1 MREPPGAGTG
11 QEPTSFGTRLRAAR
25 DVANLT
31 QQELAERAG
40 LTPNAVGALER
51 GEHLHPYPATVR
63 ALAAALGLD
72 PDDRAALVASVAR
85 RRQPP
90 PAAGHPSYHLPAPLT
105 PLIGRETEVAAVS
118 ALLARDDVRLV
129 TLTGPGGVG
138 KTRLALEVADQM
150 SGRFAAGA
158 EFVPLAAVRDPDL
171 VAATVARELG
181 VRERGGRALVER
193 LATALRDRH
202 LLLVLDNLEHVIGA
216 APLVADLLAA
226 CPRLTV
232 LGTSRVTLR
241 LTGEHEFP
249 VPPLAV
255 PAGRAATDT
264 VTAVDDLS
272 RVPSVRL
279 FVARATAA
287 DPAFA
292 LNAANAPAVAALCQR
307 LDGLPLAIELAA
319 ARARH
324 LPPEALLPRLA
335 RRLPLLTGGRRD
347 APARHRTMRDTIAW
361 SYDLLPVAERA
372 VFRRLAVLIGGG
384 TLEAVA
390 AVAGVPGDL
399 AVDPLDA
406 VSSLVENNLLRRV
419 DDGAD
424 VGGEPR
430 YAMWETIREYG
441 LERLSES
448 GEEEA
453 TRRAH
458 AAHVLAFA
466 AARRIGPHWLGD
478 PATVA
483 ALGREDANLQAA
495 LAWAV
500 ERQET
505 GTALRLVA
513 VLGEY
518 WLL

>member
-1 MREPPGAGTG
+1 MREPPGARTG

-232 LGTSRVTLR
+232 LATSRVTLR

-307 LDGLPLAIELAA
+307 LDGLPLA
-319 ARARH
+319 
-324 LPPEALLPRLA
+324 
-335 RRLPLLTGGRRD
+335 
-347 APARHRTMRDTIAW
+347 
-361 SYDLLPVAERA
+361 
-372 VFRRLAVLIGGG
+372 
-384 TLEAVA
+384 
-390 AVAGVPGDL
+390 
-399 AVDPLDA
+399 
-406 VSSLVENNLLRRV
+406 
-419 DDGAD
+419 
-424 VGGEPR
+424 
-430 YAMWETIREYG
+430 
-441 LERLSES
+441 
-448 GEEEA
+448 
-453 TRRAH
+453 
-458 AAHVLAFA
+458 
-466 AARRIGPHWLGD
+466 
-478 PATVA
+478 
-483 ALGREDANLQAA
+483 
-495 LAWAV
+495 
-500 ERQET
+500 
-505 GTALRLVA
+505 
-513 VLGEY
+513 
-518 WLL
+518 